1 MSSVMRLLLWH
12 QVYSISISFSLLF
25 SDYTVIHAV
34 KGVPLVLSFAGYR
47 AWLLRYVRPHM
58 RQVLLL
64 TLLLGGSIILKVVQ
78 PQLVRF
84 FIDTARE
91 TGPFQFLLV
100 LALLFLGVALLAQVV
115 SLAETYVAEN
125 IGVRATNML
134 RSDLLAHCLRLDP
147 DFHSVHTPGEL
158 TQRIDGDVSTLGSF
172 FSRFVLDIAGNVV
185 LLLVILTLSFFV
197 DWRIGLCLLF
207 GSLLLLGALLLLRDV
222 GVKGWR
228 EVSAADAAISGF
240 LEERLSGLEDIRA
253 HNAHTYVLRRLAE
266 RAVQRLRATWK
277 ASLLGMTGFGV
288 AEILFTLVLAVSL
301 GLGGYLYMQGQISLG
316 VIYVI
321 YAYTQLLQQPLDALA
336 HEMRSFQEATASI
349 LRSQEI
355 LATEQK
361 IQDGRGATLPAGPL
375 SLSFERITFHYSED
389 ADPVLHELSFTV
401 DAGKKLGL
409 VGRTGSGKTTITRLL
424 FRLYDPTAG
433 RICLN
438 GIDIREL
445 AVTDL
450 RKRIGMVTQDIQL
463 FHASIRD
470 NLTFFDESI
479 PDHRVEEALALVGLA
494 AWYKRQPEG
503 LSTLLA
509 PDNTGLSAGEAQL
522 LAFAR
527 VFLQDPQIVILDE
540 ASSRLDPAT
549 EHEIERAMTRLLE
562 GRTAILIA
570 HRLHT
575 LHLVDDILIL
585 SDGRLSEYGERRR
598 LAEDER
604 SQFARLLRMGME
616 KLV

>member
-1 MSSVMRLLLWH
+1 M
-12 QVYSISISFSLLF
+12 
-25 SDYTVIHAV
+25 
-34 KGVPLVLSFAGYR
+34 LSFAGYR